1 MCMLYKA
8 IRLIFSQRV
17 LVSILIV
24 LQLSLLFFFVT
35 TSVKYFDTIGVI
47 LSVIS
52 LLVVFFIFNRKS
64 KPAYKL
70 SWVFLILAFPV
81 FGGLFYL
88 LFTFQSTTKKVK
100 RQMEG
105 ILRETQPLFAPKYD
119 ALPFFKREARDRLRQ
134 VRYLQEFAGFPAYR
148 NTQTEYLTPGEAKF
162 TALLQEMA
170 KAERY
175 IFLEYFI
182 VEEGLMWNSILE
194 ILKEKA
200 EAGVDVRLLYDDMGC
215 LLHLPQSYP
224 KTLAKYG
231 IKGVAFNKFRP
242 ALSTLQNNRDH
253 RKIAVIDGKVAF
265 TGGVNLADEY
275 INAVER
281 FGHWKDASVML
292 KGEAAWSM
300 TLMFLQMWALTTN
313 EKIDYAQFRPWQDGD
328 CPVESDGW
336 VLPYADSPIDAEH
349 VSEHVY
355 TEIITGAKD
364 YLYINTPYLIIDD
377 TMLSALALAAK
388 SGVDVRIVTPHH
400 WDKKLV
406 HITTRSYY
414 RDLIAAGVKIYE
426 YTDGFIHS
434 KTFVSD
440 DKVATVGTTNLDF
453 RSLYLHFECNVWMYE
468 SRAVLQ
474 VKEDFCKTLERC
486 QLITLEDCRGNA
498 LLRLVQNVLRVFAPL
513 M

>member
-1 MCMLYKA
+1 MLYKA
-8 IRLIFSQRV
+8 IRVVFSQRV
-17 LVSILIV
+17 LVSVLIL
-24 LQLSLLFFFVT
+24 LQIALLFFFVT
-35 TSVKYFDTIGVI
+35 TSVKYFDIIRVI

-52 LLVVFFIFNRKS
+52 IFVVFIIFNKKS

-70 SWVFLILAFPV
+70 SWVFLILAVPV

-88 LFTFQSTTKKVK
+88 LFTFQSTTKKARV
-100 RQMEG
+100 QMES
-105 ILRETQPLFAPKYD
+105 IIQETRAFFTPED
-119 ALPFFKREARDRLRQ
+119 NALPFFEKEGRDRLRL
-134 VRYLQEFAGFPAYR
+134 VRYLQEYAGFPVYSH
-148 NTQTEYLTPGEAKF
+148 TQTEYLTPGEAKF
-162 TALLQEMA
+162 EALLRELP
-170 KAERY
+170 KAEDY

-182 VEEGLMWNSILE
+182 VEEGLMWDSILE

-200 EAGVDVRLLYDDMGC
+200 KAGVDVRLLYDDMGC

-224 KTLAKYG
+224 KTLAEYG
-231 IKGVAFNKFRP
+231 IKSFVFNKFRP

-253 RKIAVIDGKVAF
+253 RKIAIIDGKVAF

-275 INAVER
+275 INAVEK
-281 FGHWKDASVML
+281 FGHWKDASIML

-300 TLMFLQMWALTTN
+300 TLMFLQMWELTTN
-313 EKIDYAQFRPWQDGD
+313 EKIDYFKFRPWQEED
-328 CPVESDGW
+328 CPYESDGW
-336 VLPYADSPIDAEH
+336 VLPYADSPIDKEH

-355 TEIITGAKD
+355 MEIITGAKD
-364 YLYINTPYLIIDD
+364 YLYINSPYLIIDD

-388 SGVDVRIVTPHH
+388 AGVDVRIVTPHH
-400 WDKKLV
+400 WDKLLV

-414 RDLIAAGVKIYE
+414 RDLIEAGVKIYE
-426 YTDGFIHS
+426 YTAGFIHS

-453 RSLYLHFECNVWMYE
+453 RSLYLHFECGVWMYE
-468 SRAVLQ
+468 SRGVRQ
-474 VKEDFCKTLERC
+474 VKEDFCKTLEAC
-486 QLITLEDCRGNA
+486 HLITLEDCRGNA

>member
-1 MCMLYKA
+1 MLYKA

-17 LVSILIV
+17 LVSILIL
-24 LQLSLLFFFVT
+24 LQLTLFFFFVT

-52 LLVVFFIFNRKS
+52 LLVVFFIFNKKS

-100 RQMEG
+100 RRMES
-105 ILRETQPLFAPKYD
+105 IVRETQPLYAPNYD
-119 ALPFFKREARDRLRQ
+119 ALPFFEKEARDSLRL
-134 VRYLQEFAGFPAYR
+134 VSYLQEYAGFPAYR
-148 NTQTEYLTPGEAKF
+148 HTQTEYLTPGEAKYA
-162 TALLQEMA
+162 ALLRELAQ
-170 KAERY
+170 AERY

-182 VEEGLMWNSILE
+182 IEEGLMWNSILE

-200 EAGVDVRLLYDDMGC
+200 NAGVDVRLLYDDMGC

-224 KTLAKYG
+224 KTLAQYG
-231 IKGVAFNKFRP
+231 IKSVVFNKFRP

-253 RKIAVIDGKVAF
+253 RKIAIIDGKVAF

-292 KGEAAWSM
+292 KGEAAWSL

-313 EKIDYAQFRPWQDGD
+313 EKIDYARFRPWQDED
-328 CPVESDGW
+328 CPVQSDGW
-336 VLPYADSPIDAEH
+336 VLPYADSPIDDEH

-355 TEIITGAKD
+355 MEIITGAKE

-400 WDKKLV
+400 WDKKFV

-414 RDLIAAGVKIYE
+414 RDLIEAGVKIYE
-426 YTDGFIHS
+426 YSDGFIHS

-453 RSLYLHFECNVWMYE
+453 RSLYLHFECGVWMYE
-468 SRAVLQ
+468 SRAVQQ

-486 QLITLEDCRGNA
+486 QLITLEECRGNA